1 MQQTF
6 FKDEKNRIISS
17 INSLVEQ
24 VLTKLGDNKREL
36 FSSVWEETLDNE
48 YIVLRGMKKIMRS
61 TRYYPFV
68 SGSAILSNTNL

>member
-68 SGSAILSNTNL
+68 SGSAILSNNNL

>member
-1 MQQTF
+1 M
-6 FKDEKNRIISS
+6 
-17 INSLVEQ
+17 EQ